1 MAHTHGTE
9 AETRK
14 IGSLQLSPTYW
25 NFVLEIKPQ
34 LGILI
39 PLYRTQDFTTPCWLG
54 CFPHSVTTQANNLD
68 PNTSLRGTEHNHLLL
83 GGKDYLLQL
92 NHANC
97 LPTCILAAQSWRS
110 HCLPLGQS
118 EGIAIR
124 RPPSQRNSGLPCP
137 TLNCSIL
144 IIGERSRRSSLTF

>member
-25 NFVLEIKPQ
+25 NFVLEIKPL

-39 PLYRTQDFTTPCWLG
+39 PPYRTQDFTTPCWLG

-83 GGKDYLLQL
+83 GGKDSLLQL
-92 NHANC
+92 TLLTVHQCAFSSHYSGEITIC
-97 LPTCILAAQSWRS
+97 HLGLQKALPSGDHLLNVTQGSRAQRLTVLSY
-110 HCLPLGQS
+110 H
-118 EGIAIR
+118 R
-124 RPPSQRNSGLPCP
+124 RKVKTP
-137 TLNCSIL
+137 
-144 IIGERSRRSSLTF
+144 

>member
-1 MAHTHGTE
+1 MAHTYGTE
-9 AETRK
+9 ADTSK

-39 PLYRTQDFTTPCWLG
+39 PLYRTQDFTTPWWLG
-54 CFPHSVTTQANNLD
+54 HFPHSVTTQRTILVRT
-68 PNTSLRGTEHNHLLL
+68 PHCEVYNTTISPWERKDHLP
-83 GGKDYLLQL
+83 QL
-92 NHANC
+92 NPANC
-97 LPTCILAAQSWRS
+97 PPTCILVAQSWRN
-110 HCLPLGQS
+110 HCLPLGQW
-118 EGIAIR
+118 EGVAIW

-137 TLNCSIL
+137 ALNCSIP

>member
-25 NFVLEIKPQ
+25 NFVLEIKPL

-39 PLYRTQDFTTPCWLG
+39 PPHRTQDFTAPCRIC
-54 CFPHSVTTQANNLD
+54 CFPHSVTAQANNLD
-68 PNTSLRGTEHNHLLL
+68 PNTSLWGIERTHLLL
-83 GGKDYLLQL
+83 GGKDYLSQL
-92 NHANC
+92 NPANC
-97 LPTCILAAQSWRS
+97 SPTCILDAQSWRN

-118 EGIAIR
+118 EGVAIR

-137 TLNCSIL
+137 ALNCSIL